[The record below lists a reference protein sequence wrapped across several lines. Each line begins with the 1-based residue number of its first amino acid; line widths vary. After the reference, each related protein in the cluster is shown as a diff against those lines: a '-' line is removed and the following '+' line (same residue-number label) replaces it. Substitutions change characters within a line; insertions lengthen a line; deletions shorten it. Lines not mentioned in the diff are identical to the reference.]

1 MAYFRRVDAR
11 HFTPTELV
19 GGAWTVT
26 EQHVAPAIGLLAHA
40 IEVDA
45 KARRP
50 DPLQLGRLSYDIL
63 GTIPLDTVEIDVTVI
78 RPGRTIE
85 LVEARLSHDG
95 RPAILLRAWLAQ
107 AYDTGA
113 IAGGGF
119 DPIPAPETMAQWD
132 GTGEWPGGFIASID
146 ARRQPIAP
154 GRAIGWI
161 RTPHALIEDEA
172 VSSLARAMGL
182 VDTANGLAP
191 LVSTADAAF
200 PNLDLTAHIFR
211 VPVGEWLGCD
221 VTVSFGAD
229 GIGLTHSILHDRD
242 GAIGTVSQW
251 LTIRPR

>member
-1 MAYFRRVDAR
+1 MAYFRRLDAR
-11 HFTPTELV
+11 CFTPTDLV
-19 GGAWTVT
+19 GGAWNVT

-45 KARRP
+45 RARRS

-63 GTIPLDTVEIDVTVI
+63 GTIPLDTVEIDVHVI

-85 LVEARLSHDG
+85 LVEARLSHGG

-107 AYDTGA
+107 GYDTGA
-113 IAGGGF
+113 IAGNGF
-119 DPIPAPETMAQWD
+119 DPIPGPDSMVPWAGSQ
-132 GTGEWPGGFIASID
+132 EWPGGFIASID
-146 ARRQPIAP
+146 ARRQSIAP
-154 GRAIGWI
+154 GRAVGWI
-161 RTPHALIEDEA
+161 RTPHPLIADEA
-172 VSSLARAMGL
+172 VSPLARAMGL

-191 LVSTADAAF
+191 LVSTTEAAF

-211 VPVGEWLGCD
+211 TPAGEWLGYD
-221 VTVSFGAD
+221 VSVAFGAD
-229 GIGLTHSILHDRD
+229 GIGVTHTILHDQD

>member
-1 MAYFRRVDAR
+1 MAYFQRIDDR
-11 HFTPTELV
+11 HFVPTEHV
-19 GGAWTVT
+19 GGAWNIA
-26 EQHVAPAIGLLAHA
+26 EQHVAPAFGLLAHA
-40 IEVDA
+40 IERDGHL
-45 KARRP
+45 RRA

-63 GTIPLDTVEIDVTVI
+63 GTINLAPVRIDVTLL

-85 LVEARLSHDG
+85 LVEARLVQND
-95 RPAILLRAWLAQ
+95 RPAIILRAWLAA
-107 AYDTGA
+107 AYDTAA
-113 IAGGGF
+113 IAGTGLS
-119 DPIPAPETMAQWD
+119 PIPGPETMAPWD

-146 ARRQPIAP
+146 AHRQSTAP

-172 VSSLARAMGL
+172 VSPLARAMGL

-211 VPVGEWLGCD
+211 APAGEWVGFD
-221 VTVSFGAD
+221 VSVSFGAD
-229 GIGLTHSILHDRD
+229 GIGLTHTILHDRN
-242 GAIGTVSQW
+242 GPLGTVSQW

>member
-1 MAYFRRVDAR
+1 M
-11 HFTPTELV
+11 
-19 GGAWTVT
+19 
-26 EQHVAPAIGLLAHA
+26 
-40 IEVDA
+40 
-45 KARRP
+45 
-50 DPLQLGRLSYDIL
+50 
-63 GTIPLDTVEIDVTVI
+63 
-78 RPGRTIE
+78 
-85 LVEARLSHDG
+85 
-95 RPAILLRAWLAQ
+95 
-107 AYDTGA
+107 
-113 IAGGGF
+113 
-119 DPIPAPETMAQWD
+119 
-132 GTGEWPGGFIASID
+132 ASID

-161 RTPHALIEDEA
+161 CTPHALIEDEA

>member
-1 MAYFRRVDAR
+1 MAYFRRIDDR
-11 HFTPTELV
+11 HFAPTELV
-19 GGAWTVT
+19 GGAWNVT

-45 KARRP
+45 KSRRP

-85 LVEARLSHDG
+85 LVEARLSHNG

-107 AYDTGA
+107 AYDTSA

-119 DPIPAPETMAQWD
+119 AAIPGPETMAPWD

-146 ARRQPIAP
+146 ARRQPVAP

-172 VSSLARAMGL
+172 VSPLARTMGL

-211 VPVGEWLGCD
+211 APAGEWVGCD